1 MEIINSTQNKRIKE
15 RAKLLKKKSR
25 DNTHLFLI
33 EGFHLIQ
40 EAEKAH
46 ALKEVYLL
54 DGLENPTHLEP
65 IYCSQNVLN
74 KLSHQKSDAQIIG
87 VCQKQNEPIQD
98 CEVALFLDCVQDPGN
113 VGTILRTAY
122 SFGVDCVYLSKDCAD
137 VYNPKTI
144 QSTKGALFHIPF
156 VYTDLKTTIQAFQK
170 EGMEVY
176 ATALH
181 HESIGLQDCH
191 PKKQY
196 GLIVGNEGQGIKE
209 ELIQCANQ
217 TIFIE
222 MEQFESLNVAIA
234 TAIALYTCQHAKA

>member
-1 MEIINSTQNKRIKE
+1 MIQSVNNKKIKE
-15 RAKLLKKKSR
+15 YAKLIQKKER
-25 DNTHLFLI
+25 DKTGLFLV
-33 EGFHLIQ
+33 EGEHMVKEAFNANALQ
-40 EAEKAH
+40 E
-46 ALKEVYLL
+46 LFI
-54 DGLENPTHLEP
+54 LENIECPVQFNYETVTQP
-65 IYCSQNVLN
+65 VLN
-74 KLSHQKSDAQIIG
+74 KLSNQNSNSKMIG
-87 VCQKQNEPIQD
+87 VCKKLSLTPIK
-98 CEVALFLDCVQDPGN
+98 EGNILLLDNVQDPGN

-217 TIFIE
+217 TVFIE